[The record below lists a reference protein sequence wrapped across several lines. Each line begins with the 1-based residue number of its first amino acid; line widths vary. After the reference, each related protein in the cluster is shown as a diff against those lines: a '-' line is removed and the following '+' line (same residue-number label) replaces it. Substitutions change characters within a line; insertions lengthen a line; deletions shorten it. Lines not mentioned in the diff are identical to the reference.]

1 MCTGIC
7 SATCVHLQ
15 RNTFL
20 GAPVHIVTFFG
31 SFNCIAC
38 LSDVFVCL
46 LCELRALRELSLVAL
61 SRIDHVV
68 VNWRNCYDLVLWA
81 E

>member
-1 MCTGIC
+1 MCNTLRSAMCTGIC

-15 RNTFL
+15 R
-20 GAPVHIVTFFG
+20 
-31 SFNCIAC
+31 
-38 LSDVFVCL
+38 SDVFVCL

-68 VNWRNCYDLVLWA
+68 VNWRNCYDPVLWA
-81 E
+81 ERKS